1 MSKTRTN
8 KKYTRHAR
16 SQQGGI
22 KVLLPNY
29 YQPVMEREINDMTGL
44 KTILLN
50 TRNIQVVSTGSLNSF
65 VIRLHLDPSTVL
77 FRSDT
82 LDTKKKFLSK
92 QHKSLSSLKLYNE
105 EDGLPVHEVIIKI
118 CIISPSTNIVSL
130 DCFNGAHKVS
140 LSAQE
145 IINEYNTQRYLYSS
159 MMSGSGNPFCPDAFG
174 RVIIDQSRVDNPN
187 TNIDIFKSVPGI
199 DSIMQSDIEL
209 SQINHYLN
217 RYFRKG
223 LQIGIIIMESV
234 SSSYRPIYNF
244 SLRAQPSYNKQTY
257 KNLCEGI
264 AAINILSIYR
274 GKMFHL
280 DAHPGN
286 WLCNPKLSLLQQ
298 IKEIDFGRVYRI
310 DNETNIKNFIDDMK
324 RNIRFYITDIV
335 QGGEDSKKKFTNQ
348 FYLLFGL
355 SNETLK
361 TYHSEQNLDTKI
373 RYAEIVFHEEINRII
388 QLFRT
393 NEYFSKPYISMSHE
407 ERKMNIKMIH
417 CLILMS
423 ALVDSFY
430 NCANYDV
437 TQGQISHIYNIILNI
452 TVLNPHNIIHYPIT
466 LDLDRYNLIRPDK
479 ATVLNMTYRRVYD
492 IIYGYGR
499 ENDFPHIRNY
509 ERFREI
515 YRTRAQKAWLNIRYI
530 GAGIAMCS
538 MAAARGVS
546 TCSRVVGN
554 AVSYIPGVSL
564 ASSLA
569 SSAYYKARYLK
580 DAVKTKSSNVLGK
593 LMSKV
598 SRAYPHES
606 VNPSSTKVEKPSAL
620 PSIHSSIKPI
630 TPLVYGGHAS
640 RYKKQS
646 KHRHRHT
653 KKMRH

>member
-1 MSKTRTN
+1 
-8 KKYTRHAR
+8 
-16 SQQGGI
+16 
-22 KVLLPNY
+22 
-29 YQPVMEREINDMTGL
+29 
-44 KTILLN
+44 
-50 TRNIQVVSTGSLNSF
+50 
-65 VIRLHLDPSTVL
+65 
-77 FRSDT
+77 
-82 LDTKKKFLSK
+82 
-92 QHKSLSSLKLYNE
+92 
-105 EDGLPVHEVIIKI
+105 
-118 CIISPSTNIVSL
+118 
-130 DCFNGAHKVS
+130 
-140 LSAQE
+140 
-145 IINEYNTQRYLYSS
+145 
-159 MMSGSGNPFCPDAFG
+159 
-174 RVIIDQSRVDNPN
+174 
-187 TNIDIFKSVPGI
+187 
-199 DSIMQSDIEL
+199 
-209 SQINHYLN
+209 
-217 RYFRKG
+217 
-223 LQIGIIIMESV
+223 
-234 SSSYRPIYNF
+234 
-244 SLRAQPSYNKQTY
+244 
-257 KNLCEGI
+257 
-264 AAINILSIYR
+264 
-274 GKMFHL
+274 
-280 DAHPGN
+280 
-286 WLCNPKLSLLQQ
+286 
-298 IKEIDFGRVYRI
+298 
-310 DNETNIKNFIDDMK
+310 
-324 RNIRFYITDIV
+324 
-335 QGGEDSKKKFTNQ
+335 
-348 FYLLFGL
+348 
-355 SNETLK
+355 
-361 TYHSEQNLDTKI
+361 
-373 RYAEIVFHEEINRII
+373 
-388 QLFRT
+388 
-393 NEYFSKPYISMSHE
+393 
-407 ERKMNIKMIH
+407 
-417 CLILMS
+417 MS